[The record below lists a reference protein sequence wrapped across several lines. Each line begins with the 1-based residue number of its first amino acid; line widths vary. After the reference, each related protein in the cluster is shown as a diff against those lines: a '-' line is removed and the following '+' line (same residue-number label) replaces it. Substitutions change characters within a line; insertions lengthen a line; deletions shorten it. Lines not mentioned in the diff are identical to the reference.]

1 LLFKMFC
8 FKFPVWSFAL
18 KEVVDYEEHWA

>member
-18 KEVVDYEEHWA
+18 KEVVGYEEH